1 MVMTIEVNN
10 VDFGYRKEHTI
21 IHGCSFNLGL
31 RKIYCILGP
40 NGSGKTTLLKL
51 LNGILKPRRGRVLVE
66 GKDIHHLSKKA
77 VAWLIAFL
85 PQEHH
90 GVFPYSVLDMVVMGR
105 NAHLNLFGRP
115 QRKDY
120 YLAEGALEVIGIGHL
135 RDKCYMEISGGE
147 RQMVFLARAIAQEAS
162 YFVMDEP
169 TSHLDFNNQHKIMR
183 VLRQTVRQRG
193 CSVITAMHDPNLALS
208 FADEILMIKKGQL
221 LKAGPAAEII
231 TMENLARLYE
241 MDLKI
246 AEFDGDRKFVF
257 A

>member
-1 MVMTIEVNN
+1 MTVEVNN
-10 VDFGYRKEHTI
+10 IVFGYRGEHTVI
-21 IHGCSFNLGL
+21 DGCSFNLER

-51 LNGILKPRRGRVLVE
+51 LNGTLKPHQGRVLVE
-66 GKDIHHLSKKA
+66 GKDIHLLSKRA
-77 VAWLIAFL
+77 AARLMAFL

-105 NAHLNLFGRP
+105 NAHLSLLGRP
-115 QRKDY
+115 RRKDY
-120 YLAEGALEVIGIGHL
+120 LLAEEALEVIGIGHL

-147 RQMVFLARAIAQEAS
+147 RQLVFLARAIAQQS
-162 YFVMDEP
+162 SFFVMDEP

-183 VLRQTVRQRG
+183 VLRQIVRERG

-208 FADEILMIKKGQL
+208 FADEIIMLKRGRL
-221 LKAGPAAEII
+221 LKAGPAVEIM
-231 TMENLARLYE
+231 TAENLSRLYE

-246 AEFDGDRKFVF
+246 AQFDGNKKFVF
-257 A
+257 ADR